1 MRLVVEERIETADGV
16 VALVLAD
23 PGDAELPV
31 WRPGA
36 HIDVYLTDELTRQY
50 SLCGDPADRHRWR
63 IGVLREPDGRGG
75 SAFVHDKLDTG
86 SEVDVSA
93 PRNNFGLADAPEY
106 LFIAG
111 GIGITPILPMLHA
124 AEAAGAR
131 WRLLY
136 GGRRAASM
144 AFRDELDDYGERVT
158 LRPEDEHGLL
168 DLDAVLGEPRDDV
181 LVYCCGPEPLLAA
194 VEQRCESWPS
204 GALRV
209 ERFHAAEWDDAPG
222 ETFEVVLDRSGQ
234 TVTIPAEQ
242 SILETLEDAGVDV
255 MSSCQE
261 GVCGTCETAVLGG
274 TPDHRDS
281 LLTDDER
288 EANDTM
294 LICVSRALSARLTL
308 DL

>member
-1 MRLVVEERIETADGV
+1 MRLVVEQRIEAADGV

-23 PGDAELPV
+23 ADGAELPE

-50 SLCGDPADRHRWR
+50 SLCGDPADRTRWR
-63 IGVLREPDGRGG
+63 IAVLREPDGRGG
-75 SAFVHDKLDTG
+75 SAFVHDKLDAG
-86 SEVDVSA
+86 SEVEVSA
-93 PRNNFGLADAPEY
+93 PSNNFELADAPEY

-111 GIGITPILPMLHA
+111 GIGITPILPMVHA
-124 AEAAGAR
+124 AEAAGAH

-144 AFRDELDDYGERVT
+144 AFRDEIDGYGEHVT

-168 DLDAVLGEPRDDV
+168 DLDAALGEPRDDV

-194 VEQRCESWPS
+194 VERRCAAWPS

-209 ERFHAAEWDDAPG
+209 ERFHAAERDDAPAG
-222 ETFEVVLDRSGQ
+222 AFEVVLDRSGQ
-234 TVTIPAEQ
+234 TVTIPAGQ

-261 GVCGTCETAVLGG
+261 GVCGTCETAVLDG